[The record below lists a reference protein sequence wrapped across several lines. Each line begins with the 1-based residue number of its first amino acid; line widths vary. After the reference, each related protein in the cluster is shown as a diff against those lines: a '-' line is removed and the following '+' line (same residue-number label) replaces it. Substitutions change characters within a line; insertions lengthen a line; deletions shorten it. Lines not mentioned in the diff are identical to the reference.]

1 MSAISGTAVLALF
14 FLTAWIFF
22 SGLLDVTTGQ
32 TDALKESNERHENRL
47 GTLISIRCTSGSTG
61 DYTLGVLNR
70 GNQVSFADFSKLD
83 LLARYTDATGDVV
96 SKRLVQT
103 ADWVVSSITGD
114 TNDPRIWDPGETVYI
129 TFTLNPVPKVGS
141 KGTIALAVP
150 QGLSDTAYFDASGGE
165 ACQRLYW
172 HNDPTPPTADTA
184 SHAVLT
190 ADRTRPTAT
199 TLFNYDTDR
208 DSCSGLKISTGG
220 AGAGE
225 SDLSLHQVWRTAP
238 LDSKQV
244 ISGDVTIDFWSA
256 VRLGG
261 CGFSLGTSGEVT
273 VFLRDRDTEGSYT
286 EIGSS
291 TATEADWQGGTSD
304 FVEKTATISDIDYT
318 LTADHQL
325 EVKVIAPSVGAP
337 AVGVWFAYDT
347 TTYIS
352 VVNLP

>member
-70 GNQVSFADFSKLD
+70 GNQVSFADFSDLD
-83 LLARYTDATGDVV
+83 LLTRYSNATGDVV
-96 SKRLVQT
+96 SRRLVQT

-129 TFTLNPVPKVGS
+129 TFTLVPQPGAGS
-141 KGTIALAVP
+141 KGTVALAVP

-208 DSCSGLKISTGG
+208 DSCSGLSVLEGG
-220 AGAGE
+220 VGVGE
-225 SDLSLHQVWRTAP
+225 TDLTLHQVWRTAP
-238 LDSKQV
+238 LDSKLV

-256 VRLGG
+256 TRLAN
-261 CGFSLGTSGEVT
+261 CIFRLDVAGEVT
-273 VFLRDRDTEGSYT
+273 IFLRDRDESGSYT
-286 EIGSS
+286 EIGS
-291 TATEADWQGGTSD
+291 ATVSEADCQGGTSA
-304 FVEKTATISDIDYT
+304 FVEKTATIWDIDYT

-325 EVKVIAPSVGAP
+325 EVKVIGPSAGAP